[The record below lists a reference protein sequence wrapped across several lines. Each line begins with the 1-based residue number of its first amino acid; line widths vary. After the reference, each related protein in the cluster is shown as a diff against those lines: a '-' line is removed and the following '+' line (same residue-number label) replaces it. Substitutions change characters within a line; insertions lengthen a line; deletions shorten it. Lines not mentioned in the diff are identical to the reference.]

1 MQNLG
6 KSLRSGR
13 HCSLKSCLRIRASCT
28 PNNTNKNNNDN
39 DKNRNNNYINS
50 SSGSSGA
57 ALSGTVR
64 FEAIAPNLSF
74 QISQIKPIPILASPL
89 TRLLLTDPPAVSRGT
104 CSSDFTDTTGSQCG
118 YVTMN
123 QTRKLVFLLGK
134 APPFLLRFAWLWLR
148 VHYLPARYN
157 HHIVVESDPSVS
169 LVPTVGVWV
178 HFPASAS
185 SSSSEEVDAQH
196 PFVWAACVRYLCCE
210 AVRQRVF
217 VDADTFLL
225 VRSAHPSMSTL

>member
-28 PNNTNKNNNDN
+28 PNNNTNNNNNDN

-148 VHYLPARYN
+148 VHRILTSTLYAPNFCRIGPVGITGAHSGRVGALP
-157 HHIVVESDPSVS
+157 
-169 LVPTVGVWV
+169 
-178 HFPASAS
+178 
-185 SSSSEEVDAQH
+185 
-196 PFVWAACVRYLCCE
+196 CLCL
-210 AVRQRVF
+210 F
-217 VDADTFLL
+217 FLL
-225 VRSAHPSMSTL
+225 